1 MLMGATGA
9 MAAGADSVLCASAIW
24 ESGGSTSKGE
34 GGGRQSS
41 KAADRVSTIV
51 ADESGVGN
59 GGSARSGLHSSSR
72 LTGSERTGIFGGWEV
87 VHNGGGSED
96 GSSMEDLLWDPQRK
110 LRALLRGIL
119 ILFPSVWMLEE
130 NERILAGPGSS
141 FVQPFHASGTGRVGG
156 GGRVSPSGVL

>member
-59 GGSARSGLHSSSR
+59 GGSVRSGLHSSSGS
-72 LTGSERTGIFGGWEV
+72 TGLARTDILRGWESV
-87 VHNGGGSED
+87 RNGGGSGD
-96 GSSMEDLLWDPQRK
+96 RSSMEDFL
-110 LRALLRGIL
+110 
-119 ILFPSVWMLEE
+119 
-130 NERILAGPGSS
+130 
-141 FVQPFHASGTGRVGG
+141 
-156 GGRVSPSGVL
+156 